1 MTQKHRHLLES
12 FCHELG
18 INTAKDLEKKNFEA
32 DKTTNFS
39 NYVLQLQTLKQLWT
53 KEKKKQMKLSSI
65 DDKTPIAEYKI
76 AEEKAKT
83 QLAVVQ
89 KKIEKLKKK
98 CRFTE
103 RAGPVASSL
112 EKVLKKHKIEVIAYH
127 SRSFLV
133 IMPTNTSRV
142 RQKRT

>member
-1 MTQKHRHLLES
+1 MLES
-12 FCHELG
+12 FCHELD
-18 INTAKDLEKKNFEA
+18 INIAKDLEKKNFEA
-32 DKTTNFS
+32 DKTTKFS
-39 NYVLQLQTLKQLWT
+39 NYVSQLQTLKQLWT

-98 CRFTE
+98 CRLTE